1 MINMN
6 LIFGYIK
13 YNIYI
18 KFILIF
24 ASIILFRILFHYYKK
39 DNLFFEYENAKNKEY
54 CKSNA
59 LLVYDYVYS
68 LQKPHK
74 YVNIGDYIQSLAALQ
89 YIPKKCKPIFI
100 ERDTIQYYYGPK
112 AKLIM
117 NGWFNIQEGNKY
129 PSDSINP
136 IYISYH
142 LEKSI
147 NDNSMVQQLKKYQPI
162 GCRDKFSLN
171 LLLKHDIQAYFSSC
185 LTTTLDITYFQKE
198 SYRNNEILFTDYKFG
213 YYEKADKY
221 IQNLKAYNFSNIT
234 FLTHEYST
242 NLNHIERFKIA
253 NNLLKKYARAKLV
266 ITTRIHSAL
275 PCLAL
280 KTPAILINKIYDKY
294 RFDGLYELLNTIAI
308 NSKGNFEINVN
319 LNKSGFVYNSDKYLN
334 YSLKLK
340 KRLKEK
346 IK

>member
-1 MINMN
+1 M
-6 LIFGYIK
+6 
-13 YNIYI
+13 
-18 KFILIF
+18 
-24 ASIILFRILFHYYKK
+24 
-39 DNLFFEYENAKNKEY
+39 
-54 CKSNA
+54 
-59 LLVYDYVYS
+59 
-68 LQKPHK
+68 
-74 YVNIGDYIQSLAALQ
+74 Q

-112 AKLIM
+112 VKLIM

-294 RFDGLYELLNTIAI
+294 RFDGLYELLNTIGI
-308 NSKGNFEINVN
+308 KKNSV
-319 LNKSGFVYNSDKYLN
+319 
-334 YSLKLK
+334 
-340 KRLKEK
+340 
-346 IK
+346 